1 MIIRSLMKTS
11 FTLLFITTSSWCM
24 ALSQKDVA
32 QYRLGTYI
40 MLALLIIGIV
50 TTIVLIRRKPKD
62 KNGKI
67 DAQAYLANQK
77 DAKPSFQNRV
87 SGPL

>member
-1 MIIRSLMKTS
+1 
-11 FTLLFITTSSWCM
+11 M
-24 ALSQKDVA
+24 ALSQEDVA
-32 QYRLGTYI
+32 QYRLGTYL
-40 MLALLIIGIV
+40 MLSLLIIGIV
-50 TTIVLIRRKPKD
+50 TTIVLVRRKPKD

-67 DAQAYLANQK
+67 DAQAYSANQK

>member
-1 MIIRSLMKTS
+1 MIIRNLLKTTL
-11 FTLLFITTSSWCM
+11 TLLFITISSWCM
-24 ALSQKDVA
+24 ALSQEDVA
-32 QYRLGTYI
+32 QYRLGTYL
-40 MLALLIIGIV
+40 MLSLLIIGIV
-50 TTIVLIRRKPKD
+50 TTIVLVRRKPKD

-67 DAQAYLANQK
+67 DAQAYSANQK

>member
-1 MIIRSLMKTS
+1 MKTS